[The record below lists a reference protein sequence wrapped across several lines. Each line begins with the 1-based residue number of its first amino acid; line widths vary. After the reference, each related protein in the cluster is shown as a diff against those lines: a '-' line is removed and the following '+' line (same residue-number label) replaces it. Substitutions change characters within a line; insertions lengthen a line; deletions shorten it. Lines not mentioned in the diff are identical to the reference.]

1 MYEEKRLKFMASN
14 NIEIE
19 AKVLLKRTDYEK
31 LKKNL
36 EFIPAVKI
44 QSNYYL
50 DSNDRVLKKYG
61 MIVRLRTREGNA
73 KLTLKAPLSEGLL
86 EKNQSMSLQ
95 EATDMIRSNKIP
107 EGEIRDFLETLHI
120 NPESLSI
127 LAELITERREG
138 VYNETKINISKNTYG
153 DTIDYEIECDSD
165 SKTKSEKTLEEICVK
180 FKIPFQIN
188 TVSKEERAISDAL
201 LAKQD

>member
-1 MYEEKRLKFMASN
+1 MASN

-95 EATDMIRSNKIP
+95 EATNMIRSNKIP

>member
-1 MYEEKRLKFMASN
+1 MASN

-95 EATDMIRSNKIP
+95 EATNMIRSNKIP

-165 SKTKSEKTLEEICVK
+165 SKTKSEKTLEEICAK

>member
-1 MYEEKRLKFMASN
+1 MASN

-36 EFIPAVKI
+36 EFVPAVKI

-50 DSNDRVLKKYG
+50 DSTDRVLKKYG

-73 KLTLKAPLSEGLL
+73 NLTMKAPLSEGLL
-86 EKNQSMSLQ
+86 EKTQPMTLQ
-95 EATDMIRSNKIP
+95 EATDMIRNNRVP
-107 EGEIRDFLETLHI
+107 EGEVKDFLETLHI
-120 NPESLSI
+120 DPNSLTI
-127 LAELITERREG
+127 LAELTTERREG
-138 VYNETKINISKNTYG
+138 TYEGTKINISKNTYG

-165 SKTKSEKTLEEICVK
+165 SKSKSEKTLEELCTK
-180 FKIPFQIN
+180 FKIPFKIN
-188 TVSKEERAISDAL
+188 EISKEDRAISEAL
-201 LAKQD
+201 ANSEK

>member
-1 MYEEKRLKFMASN
+1 MASN

>member
-1 MYEEKRLKFMASN
+1 MASN

-19 AKVLLKRTDYEK
+19 AKVLLKRIDYEK

-95 EATDMIRSNKIP
+95 EATNMIRSNKIP

>member
-95 EATDMIRSNKIP
+95 EATNMIRSNKIP

>member
-1 MYEEKRLKFMASN
+1 MASN

-36 EFIPAVKI
+36 EFVPAVKI

-50 DSNDRVLKKYG
+50 DSTDRVLKKYG

-73 KLTLKAPLSEGLL
+73 NLTMKAPLSEGLL
-86 EKNQSMSLQ
+86 EKTQPMTLQ
-95 EATDMIRSNKIP
+95 EATDMIRNNRVP
-107 EGEIRDFLETLHI
+107 EGEVKDFLETLHI
-120 NPESLSI
+120 DPNSLTI
-127 LAELITERREG
+127 LAELTTERREG
-138 VYNETKINISKNTYG
+138 TYEGTKINISKNTYG

-165 SKTKSEKTLEEICVK
+165 SKSKSEKTLEELCVK
-180 FKIPFQIN
+180 FKIPFKIN
-188 TVSKEERAISDAL
+188 EISKEDRAISEAL
-201 LAKQD
+201 ANSEK

>member
-1 MYEEKRLKFMASN
+1 MASN

-36 EFIPAVKI
+36 EFVPAVKI

-50 DSNDRVLKKYG
+50 DSEDRVLKKYG

-86 EKNQSMSLQ
+86 EKNQTMTLQ
-95 EATDMIRSNKIP
+95 EATSMIRNDIIP

-165 SKTKSEKTLEEICVK
+165 SKTKSEKTLEEICNK

>member
-1 MYEEKRLKFMASN
+1 MASN

-95 EATDMIRSNKIP
+95 EATNMIRSNKIP

-120 NPESLSI
+120 NPEFLSI

-165 SKTKSEKTLEEICVK
+165 SKTKSEKTLEEICAK

-201 LAKQD
+201 LAK

>member
-19 AKVLLKRTDYEK
+19 AKVLLKRIDYEK

-95 EATDMIRSNKIP
+95 EATNMIRSNKIP

>member
-1 MYEEKRLKFMASN
+1 MASN

-36 EFIPAVKI
+36 EFVPAVKI

-50 DSNDRVLKKYG
+50 DSPDRILKKYG

-73 KLTLKAPLSEGLL
+73 NLTMKAPLSEGLL
-86 EKNQSMSLQ
+86 EKTQPMTLQ
-95 EATDMIRSNKIP
+95 EATDMIRNDKIP
-107 EGEIRDFLETLHI
+107 EGEVKDFLETLHI

-127 LAELITERREG
+127 LAELTTERRECSYEG
-138 VYNETKINISKNTYG
+138 TKINISKNTYG

-165 SKTKSEKTLEEICVK
+165 SKAKSEKTLETLCAK
-180 FKIPFQIN
+180 FKIPFHIN
-188 TVSKEERAISDAL
+188 EISKEDRAISEAL
-201 LAKQD
+201 QHPAE